1 MNVGRIRELC
11 KERGTNF
18 KQLEIVLGFGNGAIS
33 RWGDSPPAVTK
44 VKAVADYFGVTVD
57 DLLAESGRQS
67 AVSTTEGGTDNA
79 ED

>member
-18 KQLEIVLGFGNGAIS
+18 KQLEIALGFGNGAIS

-44 VKAVADYFGVTVD
+44 VKAVADFFGVTVD
-57 DLLAESGRQS
+57 ELL
-67 AVSTTEGGTDNA
+67 TEGGRPMTA
-79 ED
+79 HTEDADG

>member
-18 KQLEIVLGFGNGAIS
+18 KQLEIALGFGNGAIS

-44 VKAVADYFGVTVD
+44 VKAVADFFGVTVD
-57 DLLAESGRQS
+57 ELL
-67 AVSTTEGGTDNA
+67 TDGGQEADSSLRS
-79 ED
+79 E